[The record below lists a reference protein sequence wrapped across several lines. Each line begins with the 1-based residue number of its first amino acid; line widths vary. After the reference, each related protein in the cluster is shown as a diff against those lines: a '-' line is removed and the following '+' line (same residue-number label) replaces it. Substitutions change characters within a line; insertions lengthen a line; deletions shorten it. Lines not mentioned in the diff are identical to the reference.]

1 MATTD
6 GPASG
11 WSDGKRYLWLLGAV
25 TITLPILA
33 AQLALS
39 TGVHVF
45 WWFGPLFAFGVIPI
59 LDTLIGDDRDNPPE
73 AVVPQ
78 LERSRYYRW
87 IVYLAT
93 LVEYVAFFMCVRIV
107 GTHALAWYDY
117 LGFALSLGAATGISI
132 NTAHELGHKTNRFE
146 RWLAKITLAP
156 VAYGHFFVEH
166 NRGHH
171 VRVATAEDPASAR
184 FGESFWAF
192 LPRTV
197 AGSIRSAWRLEKAR
211 LERLGRSPWTWR
223 NEVLHAWAMTVV
235 VWGIAIA
242 MAGPVVI
249 PFLVIQAAYGASLLE
264 VVNYVEHYGLG
275 RRKLPS
281 GRYER
286 CTPQHSWNSN
296 HVVTNLFL
304 YQLQRHADHHA
315 NPTRSY
321 QALRHFDDSPQL
333 PAGYATMILFAYV
346 PPLWYRVMNPRV
358 VAHYG
363 GDMAHVEHQAV
374 DPRTRARA
382 VSGRD
387 LTRAYAVAAAPLKR
401 PAVA

>member
-1 MATTD
+1 MAMTD
-6 GPASG
+6 ASASG

-25 TITLPILA
+25 TITLPILS

-39 TGVHVF
+39 TGLHVF
-45 WWFGPLFAFGVIPI
+45 WWFGPLFAFGVIPV

-73 AVVPQ
+73 AVVPH
-78 LERSRYYRW
+78 LERERYYRY

-93 LVEYVAFFMCVRIV
+93 MVEYIAFFMCVRIV

-117 LGFALSLGAATGISI
+117 VGFALSLGAATGISI
-132 NTAHELGHKTNRFE
+132 NTAHELGHKTSRFE
-146 RWLAKITLAP
+146 RWLAKVTLAP

-184 FGESFWAF
+184 YGESFWAF

-197 AGSIRSAWRLEKAR
+197 TGSIRSAWRLEKAR
-211 LERLGRSPWTWR
+211 LERLGHSPWTWR

-235 VWGIAIA
+235 VWAIAIA
-242 MAGPVVI
+242 MAGKIVI
-249 PFLVIQAAYGASLLE
+249 PFLVIQAVYGASLLE

-363 GDMAHVEHQAV
+363 GNMAQSNIK
-374 DPRTRARA
+374 PSIRARVLA
-382 VSGRD
+382 QYS
-387 LTRAYAVAAAPLKR
+387 AAG
-401 PAVA
+401 

>member
-1 MATTD
+1 MAMTD
-6 GPASG
+6 ASASS
-11 WSDGKRYLWLLGAV
+11 WSDGKRYLWLLGAL

-33 AQLALS
+33 AQLALA
-39 TGVHVF
+39 TGIHVF
-45 WWFGPLFAFGVIPI
+45 WWFGPLFAFGVIPV

-73 AVVPQ
+73 TVVPQ
-78 LERSRYYRW
+78 LERERYYRF

-93 LVEYVAFFMCVRIV
+93 LVEYVAFFACVWIV
-107 GTHALAWYDY
+107 GTHALTWYDY
-117 LGFALSLGAATGISI
+117 VGFALSLGAATGISI

-184 FGESFWAF
+184 YGESFWAF

-197 AGSIRSAWRLEKAR
+197 TGSIRSAWRLEKAR
-211 LERLGRSPWTWR
+211 LERLGHSPWSWR

-235 VWGIAIA
+235 VWAIAIA
-242 MAGPVVI
+242 MAGRIVI
-249 PFLVIQAAYGASLLE
+249 PFLVIQAVYGASLLE

-275 RRKLPS
+275 RRKLPN

-363 GDMAHVEHQAV
+363 GDMAQSNIK
-374 DPRTRARA
+374 P
-382 VSGRD
+382 SIRD
-387 LTRAYAVAAAPLKR
+387 RVLAQYPAAA
-401 PAVA
+401 

>member
-1 MATTD
+1 MAMND
-6 GPASG
+6 ESASS
-11 WSDGKRYLWLLGAV
+11 WSDGKRYLWLLGAL

-39 TGVHVF
+39 TGLHVF

-59 LDTLIGDDRDNPPE
+59 LDTLIGDDRDNPPD
-73 AVVPQ
+73 AVVPH
-78 LERSRYYRW
+78 LERERYYRF

-93 LVEYVAFFMCVRIV
+93 LVEYVAFFACVWIV

-117 LGFALSLGAATGISI
+117 VGFALSLGAATGISI

-156 VAYGHFFVEH
+156 VAYGHFYVEH

-171 VRVATAEDPASAR
+171 VRVATADDPASAR
-184 FGESFWAF
+184 YGESFWAF

-197 AGSIRSAWRLEKAR
+197 IGSIRSAWRLEKTR
-211 LERLGRSPWTWR
+211 LERLGQSPWTWR

-242 MAGPVVI
+242 MAGKVVI
-249 PFLVIQAAYGASLLE
+249 PFLVVQAVYGASLLE

-358 VAHYG
+358 VAHYH
-363 GDMAHVEHQAV
+363 GDMAQSNIK
-374 DPRTRARA
+374 PSIRARVLA
-382 VSGRD
+382 Q
-387 LTRAYAVAAAPLKR
+387 YPAAA
-401 PAVA
+401 

>member
-1 MATTD
+1 MATSD
-6 GPASG
+6 APAAS
-11 WSDGKRYLWLLGAV
+11 WSDGKRYLWLLGAL
-25 TITLPILA
+25 TITLPIFA

-39 TGVHVF
+39 TGFHVF

-73 AVVPQ
+73 DVVPH
-78 LERSRYYRW
+78 LERERYYRL

-117 LGFALSLGAATGISI
+117 VGFALSLGAATGISI

-184 FGESFWAF
+184 YGESFWAF

-197 AGSIRSAWRLEKAR
+197 VGSVRSAWRLERTR
-211 LERLGRSPWTWR
+211 LARLGRSPWTWR

-242 MAGPVVI
+242 IGGVVVI
-249 PFLVIQAAYGASLLE
+249 PFLVIQAVYGASLLE

-275 RRKLPS
+275 RRRLPN

-315 NPTRSY
+315 NQTRSY
-321 QALRHFDDSPQL
+321 QALRHFDDAPQL
-333 PAGYATMILFAYV
+333 PAGYATMILLAYV

-358 VAHYG
+358 VAHYRG
-363 GDMAHVEHQAV
+363 NMAQSNIK
-374 DPRTRARA
+374 P
-382 VSGRD
+382 SIRD
-387 LTRAYAVAAAPLKR
+387 KVLAQYPAP
-401 PAVA
+401 A

>member
-1 MATTD
+1 MAMTD
-6 GPASG
+6 GSASG
-11 WSDGKRYLWLLGAV
+11 WSDGKRYLWLLGAL

-39 TGVHVF
+39 TGLHVF

-73 AVVPQ
+73 AVVPH
-78 LERSRYYRW
+78 LERERYYRL

-93 LVEYVAFFMCVRIV
+93 LVEYVAFFACVWIV

-117 LGFALSLGAATGISI
+117 VGFALSLGAATGISI
-132 NTAHELGHKTNRFE
+132 NTAHELGHKTDRFE

-156 VAYGHFFVEH
+156 VAYGHFYVEH

-184 FGESFWAF
+184 YGESFWAF

-197 AGSIRSAWRLEKAR
+197 TGSIRSAWRLEKAR
-211 LERLGRSPWTWR
+211 LERLGHSPWTWH

-235 VWGIAIA
+235 VWGIAIVL
-242 MAGPVVI
+242 AGKVVI
-249 PFLVIQAAYGASLLE
+249 PFLVIQAVYGASLLE

-275 RRKLPS
+275 RRKLPN

-363 GDMAHVEHQAV
+363 GNMAQSNIK
-374 DPRTRARA
+374 PSIRARVLA
-382 VSGRD
+382 Q
-387 LTRAYAVAAAPLKR
+387 Y
-401 PAVA
+401 PATV

>member
-1 MATTD
+1 MAMTD
-6 GPASG
+6 GSAAS
-11 WSDGKRYLWLLGAV
+11 WSDGKRYLWLLGV
-25 TITLPILA
+25 LTITLPILS

-39 TGVHVF
+39 TGLHVF

-73 AVVPQ
+73 DVVPR
-78 LERSRYYRW
+78 LERDRYYRV

-93 LVEYVAFFMCVRIV
+93 LVEYVAFFLCTWIV
-107 GTHALAWYDY
+107 ATHALAWYDY
-117 LGFALSLGAATGISI
+117 VGFALSLGAATGISI
-132 NTAHELGHKTNRFE
+132 NTAHELGHKTSRFE

-184 FGESFWAF
+184 YGESFWAF

-197 AGSIRSAWRLEKAR
+197 IGSIRSAWNLEAAR
-211 LERLGRSPWTWR
+211 LARLGKSPWTWR
-223 NEVLHAWAMTVV
+223 NEVLHAWAMTAV

-242 MAGPVVI
+242 LFGKAVI
-249 PFLVIQAAYGASLLE
+249 PFLLIQAAYGASLLE

-321 QALRHFDDSPQL
+321 QALRHFDHAPQL
-333 PAGYATMILFAYV
+333 PAGYATMILLAYV

-363 GDMAHVEHQAV
+363 GDMAQSNIK
-374 DPRTRARA
+374 P
-382 VSGRD
+382 SIRD
-387 LTRAYAVAAAPLKR
+387 KVLAQYAATA
-401 PAVA
+401 

>member
-6 GPASG
+6 APAAS
-11 WSDGKRYLWLLGAV
+11 WSDGKRYLWLLGAL
-25 TITLPILA
+25 TITLPIFA

-39 TGVHVF
+39 TGLHVF
-45 WWFGPLFAFGVIPI
+45 WWFGPLFAFGVIPV

-73 AVVPQ
+73 DVVPH
-78 LERSRYYRW
+78 LERERYYRL

-117 LGFALSLGAATGISI
+117 VGFALSLGAATGISI

-184 FGESFWAF
+184 YGESFWAF

-197 AGSIRSAWRLEKAR
+197 VGSVRSAWRLERTR
-211 LERLGRSPWTWR
+211 LARLGRSPWTWR

-242 MAGPVVI
+242 IGGAVVI
-249 PFLVIQAAYGASLLE
+249 PFLVIQAVYGASLLE

-275 RRKLPS
+275 RRRLPN

-321 QALRHFDDSPQL
+321 QALRHFDDAPQL
-333 PAGYATMILFAYV
+333 PAGYATMILLAYV

-358 VAHYG
+358 VAHYRG
-363 GDMAHVEHQAV
+363 NMAQSNIKPSIREKVLAQY
-374 DPRTRARA
+374 P
-382 VSGRD
+382 
-387 LTRAYAVAAAPLKR
+387 AP
-401 PAVA
+401 A

>member
-1 MATTD
+1 MAMND
-6 GPASG
+6 ESASS
-11 WSDGKRYLWLLGAV
+11 WSDGKRYLWLLGAL

-39 TGVHVF
+39 TGLHVF

-59 LDTLIGDDRDNPPE
+59 LDTLIGDDRDNPPD
-73 AVVPQ
+73 AVVPH
-78 LERSRYYRW
+78 LERERYYRF

-93 LVEYVAFFMCVRIV
+93 LVEYVAFFACVWIV

-117 LGFALSLGAATGISI
+117 VGFALSLGAATGISI

-156 VAYGHFFVEH
+156 VAYGHFYVEH

-171 VRVATAEDPASAR
+171 VRVATADDPASAR
-184 FGESFWAF
+184 YGESFWAF

-197 AGSIRSAWRLEKAR
+197 IGSIRSAWRLEKTR
-211 LERLGRSPWTWR
+211 LERLGHSPWTWR

-242 MAGPVVI
+242 MAGKVVI
-249 PFLVIQAAYGASLLE
+249 PFLVIQAVYGASLLE

-346 PPLWYRVMNPRV
+346 PPLWYHVMNPRV
-358 VAHYG
+358 VAHYH
-363 GDMAHVEHQAV
+363 GDMAQSNIK
-374 DPRTRARA
+374 PSIRARVLA
-382 VSGRD
+382 Q
-387 LTRAYAVAAAPLKR
+387 YPAAA
-401 PAVA
+401 

>member
-1 MATTD
+1 MAMTD
-6 GPASG
+6 GSASG
-11 WSDGKRYLWLLGAV
+11 WSDGKRYLWLLGAL
-25 TITLPILA
+25 TITLPIFA

-39 TGVHVF
+39 TGLHVF

-73 AVVPQ
+73 AVVPH
-78 LERSRYYRW
+78 LERERYYRL

-93 LVEYVAFFMCVRIV
+93 LVEYVAFFACVWIV

-117 LGFALSLGAATGISI
+117 VGFALSLGAATGISI
-132 NTAHELGHKTNRFE
+132 NTAHELGHKTDRFE

-156 VAYGHFFVEH
+156 VAYGHFYVEH

-184 FGESFWAF
+184 YGESFWAF

-197 AGSIRSAWRLEKAR
+197 TGSIRSAWRLEKAR
-211 LERLGRSPWTWR
+211 LERLGHSPWTWR

-242 MAGPVVI
+242 MAGKVVI
-249 PFLVIQAAYGASLLE
+249 PFLVIQAVYGASLLE

-275 RRKLPS
+275 RRKLPN

-346 PPLWYRVMNPRV
+346 PPLWYRMMNPRV

-363 GDMAHVEHQAV
+363 GNMAQSNIK
-374 DPRTRARA
+374 PSIRARVLA
-382 VSGRD
+382 Q
-387 LTRAYAVAAAPLKR
+387 Y
-401 PAVA
+401 PATA

>member
-1 MATTD
+1 MAMTD
-6 GPASG
+6 ESASG
-11 WSDGKRYLWLLGAV
+11 WSDGKRYLWLLGAL

-39 TGVHVF
+39 TGLHVF

-73 AVVPQ
+73 AVVPH
-78 LERSRYYRW
+78 LERERYYRL

-93 LVEYVAFFMCVRIV
+93 LVEYVAFFACVWIV

-117 LGFALSLGAATGISI
+117 VGFALSLGAATGISI
-132 NTAHELGHKTNRFE
+132 NTAHELGHKTDRFE

-156 VAYGHFFVEH
+156 VAYGHFYVEH

-184 FGESFWAF
+184 YGESFWAF

-197 AGSIRSAWRLEKAR
+197 TGSIRSAWRLEKAR
-211 LERLGRSPWTWR
+211 LERLGHSPWTWR

-242 MAGPVVI
+242 MAGKVVI
-249 PFLVIQAAYGASLLE
+249 PFLVIQAVYGASLLE

-275 RRKLPS
+275 RRKLPN

-363 GDMAHVEHQAV
+363 GNMAQSNIK
-374 DPRTRARA
+374 PSIRARVLA
-382 VSGRD
+382 Q
-387 LTRAYAVAAAPLKR
+387 Y
-401 PAVA
+401 PATA

>member
-1 MATTD
+1 MTD
-6 GPASG
+6 ASASS
-11 WSDGKRYLWLLGAV
+11 WSDGKRYLWLLGAL

-33 AQLALS
+33 AQLALA
-39 TGVHVF
+39 TGIHVF
-45 WWFGPLFAFGVIPI
+45 WWFGPLFAFGVIPV

-73 AVVPQ
+73 SVVPQ
-78 LERSRYYRW
+78 LERERYYRF

-93 LVEYVAFFMCVRIV
+93 LVEYVAFFACVWIV
-107 GTHALAWYDY
+107 GTHALTWYDY
-117 LGFALSLGAATGISI
+117 VGFALSLGAATGISI

-184 FGESFWAF
+184 YGESFWAF

-197 AGSIRSAWRLEKAR
+197 SGSIRSAWRLEKAR
-211 LERLGRSPWTWR
+211 LARLGHSPWSWR

-235 VWGIAIA
+235 VWAIAIA
-242 MAGPVVI
+242 MAGRIVI
-249 PFLVIQAAYGASLLE
+249 PFLVIQAVYGASLLE

-275 RRKLPS
+275 RRKLPN

-363 GDMAHVEHQAV
+363 GDMAQSNIK
-374 DPRTRARA
+374 P
-382 VSGRD
+382 SIRD
-387 LTRAYAVAAAPLKR
+387 RVLAQYPAAA
-401 PAVA
+401 

>member
-1 MATTD
+1 MATSD
-6 GPASG
+6 APAAS
-11 WSDGKRYLWLLGAV
+11 WSDGKRYLWLLGAL
-25 TITLPILA
+25 TITLPIFS

-39 TGVHVF
+39 TGFHVF

-73 AVVPQ
+73 EVVPH
-78 LERSRYYRW
+78 LERERYYRL

-117 LGFALSLGAATGISI
+117 VGFALSLGAATGISI

-184 FGESFWAF
+184 YGESFWAF

-197 AGSIRSAWRLEKAR
+197 VGSVRSAWRLERTR
-211 LERLGRSPWTWR
+211 LARLGRSPWTWR

-242 MAGPVVI
+242 IGGVVVI
-249 PFLVIQAAYGASLLE
+249 PFLVIQAVYGASLLE

-275 RRKLPS
+275 RRRLPN

-321 QALRHFDDSPQL
+321 QALRHFDDAPQL
-333 PAGYATMILFAYV
+333 PAGYATMILLAYV

-358 VAHYG
+358 VAHYRG
-363 GDMAHVEHQAV
+363 NMAQSNIK
-374 DPRTRARA
+374 P
-382 VSGRD
+382 SIRD
-387 LTRAYAVAAAPLKR
+387 KVLAQYPAP
-401 PAVA
+401 A

>member
-1 MATTD
+1 MAMSD
-6 GPASG
+6 APAAS
-11 WSDGKRYLWLLGAV
+11 WSDGKRYLWLLGAL
-25 TITLPILA
+25 TITLPIFA

-39 TGVHVF
+39 TGFHVF

-73 AVVPQ
+73 DVVPH
-78 LERSRYYRW
+78 LERERYYRL

-117 LGFALSLGAATGISI
+117 VGFALSLGAATGISI

-184 FGESFWAF
+184 YGESFWAF

-197 AGSIRSAWRLEKAR
+197 VGSVRSAWRLERTR
-211 LERLGRSPWTWR
+211 LARLGRSPWTWR

-242 MAGPVVI
+242 IGGVVVI
-249 PFLVIQAAYGASLLE
+249 PFLVIQAVYGASLLE

-275 RRKLPS
+275 RRRLPD

-321 QALRHFDDSPQL
+321 QALRHFDDAPQL
-333 PAGYATMILFAYV
+333 PAGYATMILLAYV

-358 VAHYG
+358 VAHYRG
-363 GDMAHVEHQAV
+363 NMAQSNIK
-374 DPRTRARA
+374 P
-382 VSGRD
+382 SIRD
-387 LTRAYAVAAAPLKR
+387 KVLAQYPAP
-401 PAVA
+401 A

>member
-1 MATTD
+1 MAMTD
-6 GPASG
+6 ESASG

-25 TITLPILA
+25 TITLPILS

-39 TGVHVF
+39 TGLHVF

-73 AVVPQ
+73 AVVPH
-78 LERSRYYRW
+78 LERARYYRY

-93 LVEYVAFFMCVRIV
+93 LVEYVAFFMCVWIV
-107 GTHALAWYDY
+107 STHALAWYDY
-117 LGFALSLGAATGISI
+117 VGFALSLGAATGISI

-146 RWLAKITLAP
+146 RWLAKVTLAP

-184 FGESFWAF
+184 YGESFWAF
-192 LPRTV
+192 LPRTMT
-197 AGSIRSAWRLEKAR
+197 GSVRSAWRLEKAR
-211 LERLGRSPWTWR
+211 LERLGHSPWTWR

-242 MAGPVVI
+242 MAGKVVI
-249 PFLVIQAAYGASLLE
+249 PFLVIQAVYGASLLE

-363 GDMAHVEHQAV
+363 GNMAQSNIK
-374 DPRTRARA
+374 PSIRARVLA
-382 VSGRD
+382 RYS
-387 LTRAYAVAAAPLKR
+387 AAA
-401 PAVA
+401 

>member
-1 MATTD
+1 MAISD
-6 GPASG
+6 GSASG

-25 TITLPILA
+25 TITLPILS

-39 TGVHVF
+39 TGFHVF

-73 AVVPQ
+73 AVVPH
-78 LERSRYYRW
+78 LERERYYRY

-93 LVEYVAFFMCVRIV
+93 LIEYFAFFMCVWIV

-117 LGFALSLGAATGISI
+117 VGFALSLGAATGISI
-132 NTAHELGHKTNRFE
+132 NTAHELGHKTSRFE
-146 RWLAKITLAP
+146 RWLAKVTLAP

-197 AGSIRSAWRLEKAR
+197 TGSIRSAWRLETAR
-211 LERLGRSPWTWR
+211 LERLGHSPWTWR

-235 VWGIAIA
+235 VWGIAISL
-242 MAGPVVI
+242 AGKVVI

-275 RRKLPS
+275 RRKLPN

-363 GDMAHVEHQAV
+363 GNMAQSNIK
-374 DPRTRARA
+374 PSIRARVLA
-382 VSGRD
+382 Q
-387 LTRAYAVAAAPLKR
+387 Y
-401 PAVA
+401 PATA

>member
-1 MATTD
+1 MAMTD
-6 GPASG
+6 GSASG
-11 WSDGKRYLWLLGAV
+11 WSDGKRYLWLLGAL

-39 TGVHVF
+39 TGLHVF

-73 AVVPQ
+73 AVVPH
-78 LERSRYYRW
+78 LERERYYRL

-93 LVEYVAFFMCVRIV
+93 LVEYVAFFACVWIV

-117 LGFALSLGAATGISI
+117 VGFALSLGAATGISI
-132 NTAHELGHKTNRFE
+132 NTAHELGHKTDRFE

-156 VAYGHFFVEH
+156 VAYGHFYVEH

-184 FGESFWAF
+184 YGESFWAF

-197 AGSIRSAWRLEKAR
+197 TGSIRSAWRLEKAR
-211 LERLGRSPWTWR
+211 FERLGHSPWTWR

-235 VWGIAIA
+235 VWGIAIVL
-242 MAGPVVI
+242 AGKVVI
-249 PFLVIQAAYGASLLE
+249 PFLVIQAVYGASLLE

-275 RRKLPS
+275 RRKLPN

-363 GDMAHVEHQAV
+363 GNMAQSNIK
-374 DPRTRARA
+374 PSIRARVLA
-382 VSGRD
+382 Q
-387 LTRAYAVAAAPLKR
+387 Y
-401 PAVA
+401 PATV

>member
-1 MATTD
+1 MATSD
-6 GPASG
+6 APAAS
-11 WSDGKRYLWLLGAV
+11 WSDGKRYLWLLGAL
-25 TITLPILA
+25 TITLPIFA

-39 TGVHVF
+39 TGLHVF
-45 WWFGPLFAFGVIPI
+45 WWFGPLFAFGVIPV

-73 AVVPQ
+73 DVVPH
-78 LERSRYYRW
+78 LERERYYRL

-117 LGFALSLGAATGISI
+117 VGFALSLGAATGISI

-184 FGESFWAF
+184 YGESFWAF

-197 AGSIRSAWRLEKAR
+197 VGSVRSAWRLERTR
-211 LERLGRSPWTWR
+211 LARLGRSPWTWR
-223 NEVLHAWAMTVV
+223 NEVLHAWAMTAV

-242 MAGPVVI
+242 IGGVVVI
-249 PFLVIQAAYGASLLE
+249 PFLVIQAVYGASLLE

-275 RRKLPS
+275 RRRLPN

-321 QALRHFDDSPQL
+321 QALRHFDDAPQL
-333 PAGYATMILFAYV
+333 PAGYATMILLAYV

-358 VAHYG
+358 VAHYRG
-363 GDMAHVEHQAV
+363 NMAQSNIKPSIREKVLAQY
-374 DPRTRARA
+374 P
-382 VSGRD
+382 
-387 LTRAYAVAAAPLKR
+387 AP
-401 PAVA
+401 A

>member
-1 MATTD
+1 MAMND
-6 GPASG
+6 ESASS
-11 WSDGKRYLWLLGAV
+11 WSDGKRYLWLLGAL

-39 TGVHVF
+39 TGLHVF

-59 LDTLIGDDRDNPPE
+59 LDTLIGDDRDNPPD
-73 AVVPQ
+73 AVVPH
-78 LERSRYYRW
+78 LERERYYRF

-93 LVEYVAFFMCVRIV
+93 LVEYVAFFACVWIV

-117 LGFALSLGAATGISI
+117 VGFALSLGAATGISI

-156 VAYGHFFVEH
+156 VAYGHFYVEH

-171 VRVATAEDPASAR
+171 VRVATADDPASAR
-184 FGESFWAF
+184 YGESFWAF

-197 AGSIRSAWRLEKAR
+197 IGSIRSAWRLEKTR
-211 LERLGRSPWTWR
+211 LERLGHSPWTWR

-242 MAGPVVI
+242 MAGKVVI
-249 PFLVIQAAYGASLLE
+249 PFLVIQAVYGASLLE

-358 VAHYG
+358 VAHYH
-363 GDMAHVEHQAV
+363 GDMAQSNIK
-374 DPRTRARA
+374 PSIRARVLA
-382 VSGRD
+382 Q
-387 LTRAYAVAAAPLKR
+387 YPAAA
-401 PAVA
+401 

>member
-1 MATTD
+1 MAMTD
-6 GPASG
+6 ASASG

-25 TITLPILA
+25 TITLPILS

-39 TGVHVF
+39 TGLHVF
-45 WWFGPLFAFGVIPI
+45 WWFGPLFAFGVIPF
-59 LDTLIGDDRDNPPE
+59 LDTLIGDDCDNPPE
-73 AVVPQ
+73 AVVPH
-78 LERSRYYRW
+78 LERERYYRY

-93 LVEYVAFFMCVRIV
+93 LVEYIAFFMCVRIV

-117 LGFALSLGAATGISI
+117 VGFALSLGAATGISI
-132 NTAHELGHKTNRFE
+132 NTAHELGHKTSRFE
-146 RWLAKITLAP
+146 RWLAKVTLAP

-184 FGESFWAF
+184 YGESFWAF

-197 AGSIRSAWRLEKAR
+197 TGSIRSAWRLEKAR
-211 LERLGRSPWTWR
+211 LERLGHSPWTWR

-235 VWGIAIA
+235 VWAIAIA
-242 MAGPVVI
+242 MAGKIVI
-249 PFLVIQAAYGASLLE
+249 PFLVIQAVYGASLLE

-363 GDMAHVEHQAV
+363 GNMAQSNIK
-374 DPRTRARA
+374 PSIRARVLA
-382 VSGRD
+382 QYS
-387 LTRAYAVAAAPLKR
+387 AAG
-401 PAVA
+401 

>member
-1 MATTD
+1 MAMTD
-6 GPASG
+6 GSASS
-11 WSDGKRYLWLLGAV
+11 WTDGKRYLWLLGAL

-39 TGVHVF
+39 TGLHVF

-59 LDTLIGDDRDNPPE
+59 LDTLIGDDRDNPPDE
-73 AVVPQ
+73 IVSR
-78 LERSRYYRW
+78 LEKERYYRL

-93 LVEYVAFFMCVRIV
+93 LVEYVAFFACAWIV

-117 LGFALSLGAATGISI
+117 VGFALSLGAATGISI
-132 NTAHELGHKTNRFE
+132 NTAHELGHKTSRFE

-171 VRVATAEDPASAR
+171 VRVATVDDPASAR
-184 FGESFWAF
+184 FGESFWVF

-197 AGSIRSAWRLEKAR
+197 FGSIRSAWHLEQAR
-211 LERLGRSPWTWR
+211 LVRLGKSPWTWR

-235 VWGIAIA
+235 VWGVTIALF
-242 MAGPVVI
+242 GKVVI
-249 PFLVIQAAYGASLLE
+249 PFLLIQAAYGASLLE

-333 PAGYATMILFAYV
+333 PAGYATMILLAYI

-363 GDMAHVEHQAV
+363 GNMAQSNIKPSIRQKVLAQ
-374 DPRTRARA
+374 
-382 VSGRD
+382 
-387 LTRAYAVAAAPLKR
+387 YAAAG
-401 PAVA
+401 

>member
-117 LGFALSLGAATGISI
+117 VGFALSLGAATGISI

-363 GDMAHVEHQAV
+363 GDMAQSNIKPSIRERVLAQH
-374 DPRTRARA
+374 P
-382 VSGRD
+382 
-387 LTRAYAVAAAPLKR
+387 AAT
-401 PAVA
+401 

>member
-1 MATTD
+1 MAMTD

-11 WSDGKRYLWLLGAV
+11 WSDGKRYLWLLGAL

-39 TGVHVF
+39 TGLHVF

-73 AVVPQ
+73 AVVPH
-78 LERSRYYRW
+78 LERERYYRL

-93 LVEYVAFFMCVRIV
+93 FVEYVAFFMCVRIV

-117 LGFALSLGAATGISI
+117 VGFALSLGAATGISI

-156 VAYGHFFVEH
+156 VAYGHFYVEH

-184 FGESFWAF
+184 YGESFWAF

-197 AGSIRSAWRLEKAR
+197 TGSIRSAWRLEKAR
-211 LERLGRSPWTWR
+211 LERLGHSPWTWR

-242 MAGPVVI
+242 MAGKVVI
-249 PFLVIQAAYGASLLE
+249 PFLVIQAVYGASLLE

-363 GDMAHVEHQAV
+363 GNMAQSNIK
-374 DPRTRARA
+374 PSIRARVLA
-382 VSGRD
+382 RYS
-387 LTRAYAVAAAPLKR
+387 AAA
-401 PAVA
+401 

>member
-1 MATTD
+1 MAMTD
-6 GPASG
+6 GSASG
-11 WSDGKRYLWLLGAV
+11 WSDGKRYLWLLGAL

-39 TGVHVF
+39 TGLHVF

-73 AVVPQ
+73 AVVPH
-78 LERSRYYRW
+78 LERERYYRL

-93 LVEYVAFFMCVRIV
+93 LVEYVAFFACVWIV

-117 LGFALSLGAATGISI
+117 VGFALSLGAATGISI
-132 NTAHELGHKTNRFE
+132 NTAHELGHKTDRFE

-156 VAYGHFFVEH
+156 VAYGHFYVEH

-184 FGESFWAF
+184 YGESFWAF

-197 AGSIRSAWRLEKAR
+197 TGSIRSAWRLEKAR
-211 LERLGRSPWTWR
+211 LERLGHSPWTWR

-242 MAGPVVI
+242 MAGKVVV
-249 PFLVIQAAYGASLLE
+249 PFLVIQAVYGASLLE

-275 RRKLPS
+275 RRKLPN

-363 GDMAHVEHQAV
+363 GNMAQSNIK
-374 DPRTRARA
+374 PSIRARVLA
-382 VSGRD
+382 Q
-387 LTRAYAVAAAPLKR
+387 Y
-401 PAVA
+401 PATA

>member
-1 MATTD
+1 MAMTD
-6 GPASG
+6 GSAAS
-11 WSDGKRYLWLLGAV
+11 WSDGKRYLWLLGV
-25 TITLPILA
+25 LTITLPILS

-39 TGVHVF
+39 TGLHVF

-59 LDTLIGDDRDNPPE
+59 LDTLIGDDRDNPPDD
-73 AVVPQ
+73 VVPR
-78 LERSRYYRW
+78 LERDRYYRV

-93 LVEYVAFFMCVRIV
+93 LVEYVAFFLCTWIV
-107 GTHALAWYDY
+107 ATHALAWYDY
-117 LGFALSLGAATGISI
+117 VGFALSLGAATGISI
-132 NTAHELGHKTNRFE
+132 NTAHELGHKTSRFE

-184 FGESFWAF
+184 YGESFWAF

-197 AGSIRSAWRLEKAR
+197 IGSIRSAWNLEAAR
-211 LERLGRSPWTWR
+211 LARLGKSPWTWR

-242 MAGPVVI
+242 LFGKAVI
-249 PFLVIQAAYGASLLE
+249 PFLLIQAAYGASLLE

-321 QALRHFDDSPQL
+321 QALRHFDHAPQM
-333 PAGYATMILFAYV
+333 PAGYATMILLAYM

-363 GDMAHVEHQAV
+363 GDMAQSNIK
-374 DPRTRARA
+374 P
-382 VSGRD
+382 SIRD
-387 LTRAYAVAAAPLKR
+387 KVLAQHAATA
-401 PAVA
+401 

>member
-1 MATTD
+1 MAMTD
-6 GPASG
+6 GPTAD
-11 WSDGKRYLWLLGAV
+11 WSDGKRYLWLLGAL
-25 TITLPILA
+25 TITLPIFA

-39 TGVHVF
+39 TGIHVF

-73 AVVPQ
+73 AAVPR
-78 LERSRYYRW
+78 LERDRYYRL

-93 LVEYVAFFMCVRIV
+93 LVEYVAFFMCTWIV
-107 GTHALAWYDY
+107 DTHALAWYDY
-117 LGFALSLGAATGISI
+117 VGFALSLGAATGISI

-156 VAYGHFFVEH
+156 VAYGHFYVEH

-171 VRVATAEDPASAR
+171 VRVATPDDPASAR
-184 FGESFWAF
+184 YGESFWAF

-197 AGSIRSAWRLEKAR
+197 TGSIRSAWRLEKAR
-211 LERLGRSPWTWR
+211 LARLAHSPWTWR
-223 NEVLHAWAMTVV
+223 NEVLHAWAMTVA

-242 MAGPVVI
+242 MAGKIAI
-249 PFLVIQAAYGASLLE
+249 PFLVIQAVYGASLLE

-275 RRKLPS
+275 RRKLPN

-333 PAGYATMILFAYV
+333 PAGYATMILLAYV

-363 GDMAHVEHQAV
+363 GDIAQSNIKPSIRDKV
-374 DPRTRARA
+374 RAQYR
-382 VSGRD
+382 
-387 LTRAYAVAAAPLKR
+387 AAA
-401 PAVA
+401 

>member
-6 GPASG
+6 APAAS
-11 WSDGKRYLWLLGAV
+11 WSDGKRYLWLLGAL
-25 TITLPILA
+25 TITLPIFA

-39 TGVHVF
+39 TGLHVF
-45 WWFGPLFAFGVIPI
+45 WWFGPLFAFGVIPV

-73 AVVPQ
+73 DVVPH
-78 LERSRYYRW
+78 LERERYYRL

-117 LGFALSLGAATGISI
+117 VGFALSLGAATGISI

-184 FGESFWAF
+184 YGESFWAF

-197 AGSIRSAWRLEKAR
+197 VGSVRSAWRLERTR
-211 LERLGRSPWTWR
+211 LARLGRSPWTWR

-242 MAGPVVI
+242 IGGVVAI
-249 PFLVIQAAYGASLLE
+249 PFLVIQAVYGASLLE

-275 RRKLPS
+275 RRKLPN

-321 QALRHFDDSPQL
+321 QALRHFDDAPQL
-333 PAGYATMILFAYV
+333 PAGYATMILLAYV

-358 VAHYG
+358 VAHYRG
-363 GDMAHVEHQAV
+363 NMAQSNIKPSIREKVLAQY
-374 DPRTRARA
+374 P
-382 VSGRD
+382 
-387 LTRAYAVAAAPLKR
+387 AP
-401 PAVA
+401 A

>member
-1 MATTD
+1 MAMTD
-6 GPASG
+6 ASASG

-25 TITLPILA
+25 TITLPILS

-39 TGVHVF
+39 TGLHVF
-45 WWFGPLFAFGVIPI
+45 WWFGPLFAFGVIPV
-59 LDTLIGDDRDNPPE
+59 LDTLIGDDRDNPPD
-73 AVVPQ
+73 AVVAQ
-78 LERSRYYRW
+78 LERERYYRC

-93 LVEYVAFFMCVRIV
+93 LVEYIAFFMCVRIV

-117 LGFALSLGAATGISI
+117 VGFALSLGAATGISI
-132 NTAHELGHKTNRFE
+132 NTAHELGHKTSRFE
-146 RWLAKITLAP
+146 RWLAKVTLAP

-184 FGESFWAF
+184 YGESFWAF

-197 AGSIRSAWRLEKAR
+197 TGSIRSAWRLEKAR
-211 LERLGRSPWTWR
+211 LERLGHSPWTWR

-235 VWGIAIA
+235 VWAIAIA
-242 MAGPVVI
+242 MAGKIVI
-249 PFLVIQAAYGASLLE
+249 PFLVIQAVYGASLLE

-363 GDMAHVEHQAV
+363 GNMAQSNIK
-374 DPRTRARA
+374 PSIRARVLA
-382 VSGRD
+382 QYS
-387 LTRAYAVAAAPLKR
+387 AAA
-401 PAVA
+401 

>member
-1 MATTD
+1 MATSD
-6 GPASG
+6 APAAS
-11 WSDGKRYLWLLGAV
+11 WSDGKRYLWLLGAL
-25 TITLPILA
+25 TITLPIFA

-39 TGVHVF
+39 TGFHVF

-73 AVVPQ
+73 DVVPH
-78 LERSRYYRW
+78 LERERYYRL

-117 LGFALSLGAATGISI
+117 VGFALSLGAATGISI

-184 FGESFWAF
+184 YGESFWAF

-197 AGSIRSAWRLEKAR
+197 VGSVRSAWRLERTR
-211 LERLGRSPWTWR
+211 LARLGRSPWTWR

-242 MAGPVVI
+242 IGGVVVI
-249 PFLVIQAAYGASLLE
+249 PFLVIQAVYGASLLE

-275 RRKLPS
+275 RRRLPD

-321 QALRHFDDSPQL
+321 QALRHFDDAPQL
-333 PAGYATMILFAYV
+333 PAGYATMILLAYV

-358 VAHYG
+358 VAHYRG
-363 GDMAHVEHQAV
+363 NMAQSNIK
-374 DPRTRARA
+374 P
-382 VSGRD
+382 SIRD
-387 LTRAYAVAAAPLKR
+387 KVLAQYPAP
-401 PAVA
+401 A

>member
-1 MATTD
+1 MAMTDTTT
-6 GPASG
+6 SG

-25 TITLPILA
+25 TITLPILS

-39 TGVHVF
+39 TGLHVF
-45 WWFGPLFAFGVIPI
+45 WWFGPLFAFGVIPV

-73 AVVPQ
+73 AAVPH
-78 LERSRYYRW
+78 LERERYYRY

-93 LVEYVAFFMCVRIV
+93 LVEYIAFFTCVWIV

-117 LGFALSLGAATGISI
+117 VGFALSLGAATGISI

-146 RWLAKITLAP
+146 RWLAKVTLAP

-184 FGESFWAF
+184 YGESFWAF

-197 AGSIRSAWRLEKAR
+197 TGSIRSAWRLETAR
-211 LERLGRSPWTWR
+211 LERLGHSPWTWR

-242 MAGPVVI
+242 MAGKVVI
-249 PFLVIQAAYGASLLE
+249 PFLVIQAVYGASLLE

-346 PPLWYRVMNPRV
+346 PPLWFRVMNPRV

-363 GDMAHVEHQAV
+363 GNMAQSNIK
-374 DPRTRARA
+374 PSIRARVLA
-382 VSGRD
+382 QFS
-387 LTRAYAVAAAPLKR
+387 TAA
-401 PAVA
+401 

>member
-117 LGFALSLGAATGISI
+117 VGFALSLGAATGISI

-197 AGSIRSAWRLEKAR
+197 AGSVRSAWRLEKAR

-363 GDMAHVEHQAV
+363 GDMAQSNIKPSIRERVLAQY
-374 DPRTRARA
+374 P
-382 VSGRD
+382 
-387 LTRAYAVAAAPLKR
+387 AAT
-401 PAVA
+401 

>member
-117 LGFALSLGAATGISI
+117 VGFALSLGAATGISI

-197 AGSIRSAWRLEKAR
+197 AGSIRSAWRLETAR

-363 GDMAHVEHQAV
+363 GDMAQSNIKPSIRERVLAQY
-374 DPRTRARA
+374 P
-382 VSGRD
+382 
-387 LTRAYAVAAAPLKR
+387 AAT
-401 PAVA
+401 

>member
-1 MATTD
+1 MAMTD
-6 GPASG
+6 GSAAS
-11 WSDGKRYLWLLGAV
+11 WSDGKRYLWLLGV
-25 TITLPILA
+25 LTITLPILS

-39 TGVHVF
+39 TGLHVF

-73 AVVPQ
+73 DVVPR
-78 LERSRYYRW
+78 LERDRYYRV

-93 LVEYVAFFMCVRIV
+93 LVEYVAFFLCTWIV
-107 GTHALAWYDY
+107 ATHALAWYDY
-117 LGFALSLGAATGISI
+117 VGFALSLGAATGISI
-132 NTAHELGHKTNRFE
+132 NTAHELGHKTSHFE

-184 FGESFWAF
+184 YGESFWAF

-197 AGSIRSAWRLEKAR
+197 IGSIRSAWNLEAAR
-211 LERLGRSPWTWR
+211 LARLGKSPWTWR
-223 NEVLHAWAMTVV
+223 NEVLHAWAMTAV

-242 MAGPVVI
+242 LFGKAVI
-249 PFLVIQAAYGASLLE
+249 PFLLIQAAYGASLLE

-321 QALRHFDDSPQL
+321 QALRHFDHAPQL
-333 PAGYATMILFAYV
+333 PAGYATMILLAYV

-363 GDMAHVEHQAV
+363 GDMAQSNIK
-374 DPRTRARA
+374 P
-382 VSGRD
+382 SIRD
-387 LTRAYAVAAAPLKR
+387 KVLAQYAATA
-401 PAVA
+401 

>member
-1 MATTD
+1 MAMTD
-6 GPASG
+6 GSASG
-11 WSDGKRYLWLLGAV
+11 WSDGKRYLWLLGAL

-39 TGVHVF
+39 TGLHVF

-73 AVVPQ
+73 AVVPH
-78 LERSRYYRW
+78 LERERYYRL

-93 LVEYVAFFMCVRIV
+93 LVEYVAFFACVWIV

-117 LGFALSLGAATGISI
+117 VGFALSLGAATGISI
-132 NTAHELGHKTNRFE
+132 NTAHELGHKTDRFE

-156 VAYGHFFVEH
+156 VAYGHFYVEH

-184 FGESFWAF
+184 YGESFWAF

-197 AGSIRSAWRLEKAR
+197 TGSIRSAWRLEKAR
-211 LERLGRSPWTWR
+211 LERLGHSPWTWR

-242 MAGPVVI
+242 VAGKVVI
-249 PFLVIQAAYGASLLE
+249 PFLVIQAVYGASLLE

-275 RRKLPS
+275 RRKLPN

-363 GDMAHVEHQAV
+363 GNMAQSNIK
-374 DPRTRARA
+374 PSIRARVLA
-382 VSGRD
+382 Q
-387 LTRAYAVAAAPLKR
+387 Y
-401 PAVA
+401 PATA

>member
-1 MATTD
+1 MAMTD
-6 GPASG
+6 GSASG
-11 WSDGKRYLWLLGAV
+11 WSDGKRYLWLLGAL

-39 TGVHVF
+39 TGLHVF

-73 AVVPQ
+73 AVVPH
-78 LERSRYYRW
+78 LERERYYRL

-93 LVEYVAFFMCVRIV
+93 LVEYVAFFACVWIV

-117 LGFALSLGAATGISI
+117 VGFALSLGAATGISI
-132 NTAHELGHKTNRFE
+132 NTAHELGHKTDRFE
-146 RWLAKITLAP
+146 RWLAKFTLAP
-156 VAYGHFFVEH
+156 VAYGHFYVEH

-184 FGESFWAF
+184 YGESFWAF

-197 AGSIRSAWRLEKAR
+197 TGSIRSAWRLEKAR
-211 LERLGRSPWTWR
+211 LERLGHSPWTWR

-242 MAGPVVI
+242 LAGKVVI
-249 PFLVIQAAYGASLLE
+249 PFLVIQAVYGASLLE

-275 RRKLPS
+275 RRKLPN

-363 GDMAHVEHQAV
+363 GNMAQSNIK
-374 DPRTRARA
+374 PSIRARVLA
-382 VSGRD
+382 Q
-387 LTRAYAVAAAPLKR
+387 Y
-401 PAVA
+401 PATA